1 MKGFAR
7 IAIVALAGS
16 LCLSLTGC
24 GFIDKVTCQSGGGVY
39 SEYDG
44 DCVHPATA
52 SPTPQ
57 NDPGAFPPQN
67 DPGAFPPQ
75 NDPGAFPPGG

>member
-52 SPTPQ
+52 SPATASPQ
-57 NDPGAFPPQN
+57 NDPGAYPPQN
-67 DPGAFPPQ
+67 DPGAYP
-75 NDPGAFPPGG
+75 PPGG